1 MFKRAKY
8 IGKEHAVIRMI
19 GKKSEEVVIPSA
31 ERMEAVGL
39 GILEISR
46 ESRSDLLSPAA
57 SSSSFALHVPN
68 LLPFSLAPA

>member
-1 MFKRAKY
+1 MK
-8 IGKEHAVIRMI
+8 

-68 LLPFSLAPA
+68 LLPSPLAPT